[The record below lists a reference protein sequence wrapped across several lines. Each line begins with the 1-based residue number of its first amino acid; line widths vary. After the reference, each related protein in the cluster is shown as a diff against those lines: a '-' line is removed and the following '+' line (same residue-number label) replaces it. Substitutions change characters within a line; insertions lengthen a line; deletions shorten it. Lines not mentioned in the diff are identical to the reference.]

1 MTNTFYKKLQ
11 KNGKIILFDGEGR
24 GISSLDVAGCWK
36 LIKALE
42 SPSSWFEK
50 VQFGQYI
57 VMSVIFENNRGFPL
71 SQSKFCNIKYYDKIC
86 LYLHYSLLW
95 SCDLPSI

>member
-24 GISSLDVAGCWK
+24 GTSSLDLAGRWK

-42 SPSSWFEK
+42 SPS
-50 VQFGQYI
+50 
-57 VMSVIFENNRGFPL
+57 R
-71 SQSKFCNIKYYDKIC
+71 
-86 LYLHYSLLW
+86 
-95 SCDLPSI
+95 